1 MIMTTLDRR
10 RMFVPL
16 LGLLLAL
23 GVGLALSQLA
33 QLGRIDASSGALI
46 QEEPERGSTVAE
58 APHQLLL
65 TFDRPLAQ
73 LIGAHRVAVTDSY
86 GDRVDDGHPLIS
98 NYSQRTLVVPINM
111 HGDGQ
116 LTVEYRVQLIGDGE
130 MLQFESS
137 YAFSVDHTLGPNE
150 GEDISAPA
158 TAKSSQPIVLWTI
171 AILIGISAVGAML
184 YFLRLATG
192 TSRSSLEPVNRSVFR
207 DDR

>member
-1 MIMTTLDRR
+1 MTFTRTDRR
-10 RMFVPL
+10 PLLVPL
-16 LGLLLAL
+16 LGLLIALAA
-23 GVGLALSQLA
+23 GLALTLPGA
-33 QLGRIDASSGALI
+33 ADASSGALI

-73 LIGAHRVAVTDSY
+73 LIGAHHVAVTDSN
-86 GDRVDDGHPLIS
+86 GNRVDDGHPVIS
-98 NYSQRTLVVPINM
+98 NYSQRTLIVPVNV
-111 HGDGQ
+111 HGDGG

-137 YAFSVDHTLGPNE
+137 YEFSVDHTLGPND
-150 GEDISAPA
+150 GEDITAPA
-158 TAKSSQPIVLWTI
+158 TAKGSQPIVLWTI